1 MITQISCPDKEGGV
15 LMKEIRNLKGKKVC
29 CLGKRKVE
37 IVFHGIK
44 TIIDFTNPDK
54 PKIIHRS
61 K

>member
-1 MITQISCPDKEGGV
+1 
-15 LMKEIRNLKGKKVC
+15 MKEIRNLKGKKVC